1 MDERLQTALLSQAL
15 WFGAAVFGGL
25 MAGGSLR
32 GRLGLVPNRL
42 RWPGVGLAVLGFL
55 ALSFSTDAVLRLL
68 ELRDA
73 GPLRQLD
80 EMAGQQTG
88 RNALGALAILG
99 LLPALSE
106 ELLFRGFI
114 QRILAERLG
123 AVVGITGAA
132 AFFGLAH
139 ADPVHSSAAFV
150 LGLFLGTLT
159 FLAGSVG
166 PAMLC
171 HGLNNLLSVTGSMGG
186 WSPTSPPVLAVL
198 ALVTGSGLALWGTS
212 RLRHPTP
219 QGKLQTEG
227 GDAES

>member
-1 MDERLQTALLSQAL
+1 MDERLQTALLSQTL
-15 WFGAAVFGGL
+15 WLGAAVLGGL

-32 GRLGLVPNRL
+32 ERLGLVPNRL
-42 RWPGVGLAVLGFL
+42 RWAGIGLAVLGFL
-55 ALSFSTDAVLRLL
+55 ALSISADAVLRLL
-68 ELRDA
+68 ELRDV
-73 GPLRQLD
+73 GPLRRLD

-88 RNALGALAILG
+88 GNALGAFAILG
-99 LLPALSE
+99 LLPALTE

-114 QRILAERLG
+114 QRILTERLG
-123 AVVGITGAA
+123 AVLGITGAA

-150 LGLFLGTLT
+150 LGLFLGTLA
-159 FLAGSVG
+159 FISGSVG

-186 WSPTSPPVLAVL
+186 WSPGNPSELAIL
-198 ALVTGSGLALWGTS
+198 GLVGSSGLALWGAS
-212 RLRHPTP
+212 RLCRPNP
-219 QGKLQTEG
+219 PGKLQAEG

>member
-1 MDERLQTALLSQAL
+1 
-15 WFGAAVFGGL
+15 
-25 MAGGSLR
+25 
-32 GRLGLVPNRL
+32 
-42 RWPGVGLAVLGFL
+42 
-55 ALSFSTDAVLRLL
+55 
-68 ELRDA
+68 
-73 GPLRQLD
+73 
-80 EMAGQQTG
+80 MAGQQTG
-88 RNALGALAILG
+88 RNALGAFAILG

-132 AFFGLAH
+132 ALFGLAH
-139 ADPVHSSAAFV
+139 ADPVHSSAAFA

-159 FLAGSVG
+159 FIAGSVG

-186 WSPTSPPVLAVL
+186 WSPANPSELAVL
-198 ALVTGSGLALWGTS
+198 CLVASSGLALWGAS
-212 RLRHPTP
+212 RLCRPTP
-219 QGKLQTEG
+219 PGKLQAGG